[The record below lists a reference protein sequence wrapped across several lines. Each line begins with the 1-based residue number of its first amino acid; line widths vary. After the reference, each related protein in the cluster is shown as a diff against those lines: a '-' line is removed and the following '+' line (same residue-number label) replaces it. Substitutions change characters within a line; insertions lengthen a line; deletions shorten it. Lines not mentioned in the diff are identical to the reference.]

1 MFVRNGFEKKVAAA
15 CSHILADEILP
26 ERERFL
32 LTNTYTLQTYFNSL
46 GVHDTT
52 SGIKSLLRNGKRY
65 EFSGFY
71 DFFCYND
78 KKPARGSRE
87 GEQL

>member
-1 MFVRNGFEKKVAAA
+1 MYSLPTGMFVRNGFEKKVAAA

-46 GVHDTT
+46 VEYIADLFPPYTENHHQAA
-52 SGIKSLLRNGKRY
+52 SCKH
-65 EFSGFY
+65 
-71 DFFCYND
+71 
-78 KKPARGSRE
+78 
-87 GEQL
+87 